1 MRRHNS
7 AFASPPNYDEHRTD
21 ARTGLERMRSKEG
34 YELMAAMFAFGG
46 VGVVMGVMHWSK
58 QQRSHGLKYS
68 ALRDDGVPM
77 NEVRSAR
84 YGALSDSGAPDL
96 PPTQDDDVWGRASYQ
111 EPDQAL

>member
-1 MRRHNS
+1 M
-7 AFASPPNYDEHRTD
+7 ASPNYDEHRAD
-21 ARTGLERMRSKEG
+21 ARTGVERVRSKEG

-77 NEVRSAR
+77 NEVRAAG
-84 YGALSDSGAPDL
+84 YGALSASGAPDL
-96 PPTQDDDVWGRASYQ
+96 PPAQDDDVWGRVSYQ